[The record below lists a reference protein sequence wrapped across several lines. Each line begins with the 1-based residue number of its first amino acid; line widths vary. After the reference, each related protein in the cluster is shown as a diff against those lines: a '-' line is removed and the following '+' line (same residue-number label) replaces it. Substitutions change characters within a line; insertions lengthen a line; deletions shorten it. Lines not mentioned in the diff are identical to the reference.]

1 MEWQY
6 RTEKL
11 MDITLPSLLVS
22 YNLWDRI
29 NLIDANAGKSVR
41 GGNIYIPAA
50 AEIAGNAGASV
61 LIGAANAGK
70 TAISQPELPPMIEG
84 DNYNIPQDIK
94 NTYSLKSRFI
104 QSTVDN
110 TTVRIS
116 LLYA

>member
-1 MEWQY
+1 
-6 RTEKL
+6 

-22 YNLWDRI
+22 YNLFDRI
-29 NLIDANAGKSVR
+29 ALIDPNAGRNCR
-41 GGNIYIPAA
+41 GGNFYIPAA

-61 LIGAANAGK
+61 LIGQANGAK
-70 TAISQPELPPMIEG
+70 TAIDQPEYPPMAES

-94 NTYSLKSRFI
+94 NSYSLKSRFI

-110 TTVRIS
+110 TVVRVS